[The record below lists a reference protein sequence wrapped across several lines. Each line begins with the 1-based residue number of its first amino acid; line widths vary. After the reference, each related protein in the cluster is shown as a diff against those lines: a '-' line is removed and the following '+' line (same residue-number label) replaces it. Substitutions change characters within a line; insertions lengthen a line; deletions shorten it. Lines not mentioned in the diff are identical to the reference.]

1 MRFSLFIS
9 RRIRQ
14 NKAGSFSSTAYRIG
28 VAGVAIGVAVAIITF
43 SVLFG
48 YKEAMQ
54 EKVFLFGSHL
64 RLTQLT
70 SGNNLYEEAPITN
83 TAELNGLFARVP
95 GIARWQAVAHQS
107 GVLKT
112 PSELKGVILKGVGRD
127 YDWDLFKTC
136 LVDGRLID
144 YETAD
149 STYSTEVIISRK
161 MARELLLKPGDKVLI
176 YFVKNPPRVRNLTV
190 AGIYETGLIEEF
202 DDKMLIGDIGL
213 VQRINDWD
221 THTVGSYE
229 LYVNDFTQLDQV
241 YRQLFES
248 TPADMFLM
256 KITDLHR
263 LMFDW
268 LLLMDTNTTVLITLI
283 LIVAC
288 FNIISVLLIM
298 IMERTPLIGLLK
310 TLGSPNAQIRE
321 VFTHIGL
328 YIIVK
333 GLIWGNLTGLVL
345 CGLQQRFKLIPLD
358 PVNYFIDTVPIA
370 IDAYTVLWIN
380 LATILIVGLIVLIPT
395 SIISKIQ
402 PAKALVYKK

>member
-1 MRFSLFIS
+1 
-9 RRIRQ
+9 
-14 NKAGSFSSTAYRIG
+14 
-28 VAGVAIGVAVAIITF
+28 
-43 SVLFG
+43 
-48 YKEAMQ
+48 MQ